1 MSGNGK
7 LRPNERSR
15 FYMRLGKSR
24 RDRKLAAFISADVAK
39 GVNVSKLMK
48 ELLYNYYTGVPL
60 PVYESAP
67 QPKDGDEARQT
78 ALSAKLRSLS
88 FDALKAQ

>member
-1 MSGNGK
+1 MSGNGT
-7 LRPNERSR
+7 LQPNGRIR

-24 RDRKLAAFISADVAK
+24 QDRKLAACISADVAK
-39 GVNVSKLMK
+39 GVNVSALMK

-60 PVYESAP
+60 PAYESAP
-67 QPKDGDEARQT
+67 QPQNGDEARQ
-78 ALSAKLRSLS
+78 AQLSAKLRSLS